1 MGRFLI
7 PALGIAVLYYVWR
20 HPKGWAGLGELLRPL
35 VLVAL
40 ALLYLRSPID
50 LIPDVSPVGFL
61 DDLAILL
68 AALYFGSQ
76 RPGSTDSGR
85 TRRTRPAREPASEAL
100 DPFEVLGVPRG
111 ASPEEITHAFRS
123 KMKQYHP
130 DRVADLGKEVRDV
143 AHEKSVEIQRAYET
157 LKKG

>member
-1 MGRFLI
+1 MGRFLV

-61 DDLAILL
+61 DDLAIML

-76 RPGSTDSGR
+76 QRGGTDSGSE
-85 TRRTRPAREPASEAL
+85 RRSRPAREPERDAS

-111 ASPEEITHAFRS
+111 ASSEEITRAFRS

-130 DRVADLGKEVRDV
+130 DRVADLGEELRDV
-143 AHEKSVEIQRAYET
+143 AHEKSVEIQQAYEA
-157 LKKG
+157 LKKR